1 MDQTTKSMKERLIQ
15 IVLERS
21 FQYRET
27 PIFQLASGRRSQYY
41 FNCKTTVLN
50 PEGMFLVGTLG
61 FHLVRRLDIQAIGG
75 LTLGADPVACAISYT
90 SFQER
95 QPIEAFIVRKEP
107 KRHGTRL
114 PIEGNV
120 ADGDRVVIVD
130 DVITTG
136 GSTLKAMGAA
146 RDNGLEVVQAVALID
161 RQEGGRE
168 NIEAAGVP
176 FQSIL
181 TRDEIM
187 RAFRDG
193 EKPHT

>member
-1 MDQTTKSMKERLIQ
+1 MPTESLKKRLIQ
-15 IVLERS
+15 IVLQRS
-21 FQYRET
+21 FQYRDAPT
-27 PIFQLASGRRSQYY
+27 FQLASGRLSQFY
-41 FNCKTTVLN
+41 FNCKTTVLH
-50 PEGMFLVGTLG
+50 PEGMYLVGTLG
-61 FHLVRRLDIQAIGG
+61 FRLMRNLDIQAVGG

-90 SFQER
+90 SFREH

-107 KRHGTRL
+107 KKHGTRL

-120 ADGDRVVIVD
+120 ADGDRVVVVD

-136 GSTLKAMGAA
+136 GSTLKAIGAA

-176 FQSIL
+176 FQAIL
-181 TRDEIM
+181 IREEVM
-187 RAFRDG
+187 RAFREG
-193 EKPHT
+193 EEPGL